1 MQKLRI
7 QMLLLQENVP
17 TRVEAAQCLFCKKD
31 KLLLALNCQCLT
43 KSKVTVTTYNSQAS
57 RQH

>member
-31 KLLLALNCQCLT
+31 KLLLALNLSMFDEEQGHSYNLQLT
-43 KSKVTVTTYNSQAS
+43 GK
-57 RQH
+57 